1 MNVKIAALPLLFA
14 AASAAAPALAQS
26 CMVNVTDH
34 ELITERFGINADF
47 RKGRTHD
54 GFDFRAPRGSPL
66 YAGADG
72 VVTTRDTWRGA
83 GNVLVIRR
91 PNGQTMTYYHL
102 SAFAP
107 DAAVGKEVKAGQLIG
122 YAGGTSA
129 SRTGGPVDD
138 DAYSAHLHFIYA
150 VPNAGQQRI
159 ANFSQHASRLRSV
172 NPGQLPRDFT
182 GNARPQAVGV
192 GYKTDPAPFFCKA
205 YPFKDKSLDAI
216 LGADTKEQHRIVFG
230 SVPPGGSPPDGAIA
244 PAEAAA
250 GNMQL
255 LLAQQAGQPVEDYLS
270 DADSFGALPG
280 PPVGAYE
287 TLSVNEML
295 ATEAARRFQS
305 ADWNNELTRVSERA
319 LWVDFVRAQGVS
331 NYLQEA
337 TYRKK
342 QRVEA
347 LLAVLTSQRLAHVRQ
362 ETGAARERAV
372 RGEAVRAVE

>member
-1 MNVKIAALPLLFA
+1 MNAKAAFLTPLLA
-14 AASAAAPALAQS
+14 VASTAAPAWAQS
-26 CMVNVTDH
+26 CMVDVTQH
-34 ELITERFGINADF
+34 ELVTERFGINADL

-54 GFDFRAPRGSPL
+54 GLDFRAPLGTPL

-72 VVTTRDTWRGA
+72 VVATRDTWRGA

-91 PNGQTMTYYHL
+91 PNGQTMTYYHM
-102 SAFAP
+102 SSFAP

-129 SRTGGPVDD
+129 KTTGGT
-138 DAYSAHLHFIYA
+138 AYASYDPHLHFIYA
-150 VPNAGQQRI
+150 VPDAGQQRI
-159 ANFSQHASRLRSV
+159 TNFSQHASRLRSV
-172 NPGQLPRDFT
+172 NPGQLPHDFV

-216 LGADTKEQHRIVFG
+216 LGADTKEQHQIVFG
-230 SVPPGGSPPDGAIA
+230 NVPPGGSPPDGAIA

-255 LLAQQAGQPVEDYLS
+255 LLAQQAGQPIQDFLS
-270 DADSFGALPG
+270 DTDGYGALPG
-280 PPVGAYE
+280 PPIGAYE
-287 TLSVNEML
+287 SLSVNEML

-305 ADWNNELTRVSERA
+305 ADWNNELTRVTSRA
-319 LWVDFVRAQGVS
+319 LYVDFVRAQGVS
-331 NYLQEA
+331 NHLSEA
-337 TYRKK
+337 IYRKN

-372 RGEAVRAVE
+372 RGDAVRSIE

>member
-1 MNVKIAALPLLFA
+1 MNLKIAALPLLFA
-14 AASAAAPALAQS
+14 LASAAAPALAQS

-34 ELITERFGINADF
+34 ELVTERFGINADF

-54 GFDFRAPRGSPL
+54 GFDFRAPLGSPL

-72 VVTTRDTWRGA
+72 IVTTRDTWRGA

-91 PNGQTMTYYHL
+91 TNGQTMTYYHL
-102 SAFAP
+102 SSFGP
-107 DAAVGKEVKAGQLIG
+107 GTEVGKEVKAGQMIG
-122 YAGGTSA
+122 LAGGTSA
-129 SRTGGPVDD
+129 KSTGSA
-138 DAYSAHLHFIYA
+138 AYASYAPHLHFIYA

-216 LGADTKEQHRIVFG
+216 LGADTKEQHQIVFG
-230 SVPPGGSPPDGAIA
+230 NVPPGGSPPDGAIA

-255 LLAQQAGQPVEDYLS
+255 LLAQQAGQPIEEFLS
-270 DADSFGALPG
+270 DTDGYGALPG
-280 PPVGAYE
+280 PPLGAYE

-305 ADWNNELTRVSERA
+305 ADWNNELTRVTSRA
-319 LWVDFVRAQGVS
+319 LYVDFVRAQGVS
-331 NYLQEA
+331 NHLSEA
-337 TYRKK
+337 IYRKK

-347 LLAVLTSQRLAHVRQ
+347 LLAVLTSQRLEHVRQ
-362 ETGAARERAV
+362 RTAAAQERAV
-372 RGEAVRAVE
+372 RGDAVRSVE

>member
-1 MNVKIAALPLLFA
+1 MNAKVAYVLALVLAAVT
-14 AASAAAPALAQS
+14 SPALAQS
-26 CMVNVTDH
+26 CMVDVTQH
-34 ELITERFGINADF
+34 ELVTERFGINADL

-54 GFDFRAPRGSPL
+54 GLDFRAPLGTPL

-72 VVTTRDTWRGA
+72 VVATRDTWRGA

-91 PNGQTMTYYHL
+91 PNGETMTYYHM
-102 SAFAP
+102 SSFGP
-107 DAAVGKEVKAGQLIG
+107 GTEVGKEVKAGQMIG
-122 YAGGTSA
+122 LAGGTSA
-129 SRTGGPVDD
+129 KSTGSA
-138 DAYSAHLHFIYA
+138 AYASYAPHLHFIYG
-150 VPNAGQQRI
+150 VPSAGQARQT
-159 ANFSQHASRLRSV
+159 NFSQHASRLRSV
-172 NPGQLPRDFT
+172 NPGQLPHRFN
-182 GNARPQAVGV
+182 GQARAQQAGI
-192 GYKTDPAPFFCKA
+192 GFKTDPAPFFCKA

-305 ADWNNELTRVSERA
+305 ADWNNELTKVSERA

-331 NYLQEA
+331 NHLSEA
-337 TYRKK
+337 IYRKK

-347 LLAVLTSQRLAHVRQ
+347 LLAVLTSQRLEHVRKG
-362 ETGAARERAV
+362 TAAAQERAV
-372 RGEAVRAVE
+372 RGDAVRSVE

>member
-1 MNVKIAALPLLFA
+1 MNAKAALLTPLLA
-14 AASAAAPALAQS
+14 VASAAAPAWAQS
-26 CMVNVTDH
+26 CMVDVTDH
-34 ELITERFGINADF
+34 ELVTERFGINADF

-54 GFDFRAPRGSPL
+54 GFDFRAPLGSPL

-91 PNGQTMTYYHL
+91 PNGQTMTYYHM

-129 SRTGGPVDD
+129 KTTGGT
-138 DAYSAHLHFIYA
+138 AYSSYDPHLHFIYA
-150 VPNAGQQRI
+150 VPDAGQQRI
-159 ANFSQHASRLRSV
+159 TNFSQHASRLRSV

-216 LGADTKEQHRIVFG
+216 LGADTKEQHQIVFG
-230 SVPPGGSPPDGAIA
+230 NVPPGGSPPDGAIA

-255 LLAQQAGQPVEDYLS
+255 LLAQQAGQPIEDFLS
-270 DADSFGALPG
+270 DTDGYGALPG
-280 PPVGAYE
+280 PPLGAYE

-305 ADWNNELTRVSERA
+305 ADWNNELTRVTSRA
-319 LWVDFVRAQGVS
+319 LYVDFVRAQGVS
-331 NYLQEA
+331 NHLSEA
-337 TYRKK
+337 IYRKK

-362 ETGAARERAV
+362 ETAAARDRAV
-372 RGEAVRAVE
+372 RGDAVRSIE